1 MGGKRDGTTTP
12 PKDKEDKETAAK
24 EISEAHA
31 HSEPTAVSDE
41 APKLDKPVPAEP
53 LKIETEEVCSVSSRL
68 VGCCADVGRSSQRLL
83 LLLLPSAPPHKL
95 LVPRFR

>member
-12 PKDKEDKETAAK
+12 PKEKEDKEAAK
-24 EISEAHA
+24 EVSEAHA

-53 LKIETEEVCSVSSRL
+53 LKIEEVRRV
-68 VGCCADVGRSSQRLL
+68 CCDDVML
-83 LLLLPSAPPHKL
+83 
-95 LVPRFR
+95 